1 MEASSVSTSASASA
15 PLAAYVAAGGQSS
28 RGATISDGARAAAEA
43 AIAAAKEAATMG
55 MSRGYNKVAMTDTR
69 RFAGKDIQ
77 VGGLERCVWTLL
89 WKGVQDKRGVRSS
102 QEGEC
107 E

>member
-1 MEASSVSTSASASA
+1 
-15 PLAAYVAAGGQSS
+15 
-28 RGATISDGARAAAEA
+28 
-43 AIAAAKEAATMG
+43 MG

-102 QEGEC
+102 QEGVNNNDLDMMMFSFRLC
-107 E
+107 YIIHR